1 MEESNT
7 MTGVVDV
14 GGGLRGI
21 YGAGIFDYCLDNGIE
36 FDYCIGVSA
45 GSANIASYLA
55 KQRGRNYVF
64 YTEYAFRSQYMS
76 MKNMIH
82 TGSYINLD
90 YVYSEL
96 SNAGRENPLDY
107 ETIKNSPAIMKVVA
121 FNAQTGEAIYFDK
134 SDLAQDR
141 YDIFKASCCLP
152 VVCRP
157 YLVNGVPCYDGGL
170 ADPVPVKKAFDD
182 GCDKVVVILTRP
194 RDYIRTENRDRR
206 MARFIRHRYPKAAES
221 MLIRYKKYN
230 DGVKL
235 AKKYERE
242 GRALIVAPDDCCGM
256 NTLTKNK
263 DLLNKMYNKGY
274 EDAKAIKAFIERG

>member
-1 MEESNT
+1 

>member
-1 MEESNT
+1 

-263 DLLNKMYNKGY
+263 DLLSKMYNKGY